1 MRDAPAL
8 SVIEQSLCHLNSVH
22 PGTNSR
28 ALFPPDSLRPRT
40 TWLPVPAAAIS
51 GEKESLRNLGSPWLA
66 MGLALWLVVLFGPVA
81 AADNVDVIHLK
92 NGDRLTCEIKRL
104 DRSVLSISTDPLG
117 KASVHWGEVADL
129 SSPRAFDVQ
138 LGSGEHYLGALA
150 ASPPGADSVAT
161 SCTRVIGS
169 GQPMLASPT
178 RTSSFRKNPPV
189 SRLKPPSAGSWISS
203 RQRRRTSG
211 LPTALCRISI

>member
-28 ALFPPDSLRPRT
+28 ALFSPDSLRPRSP
-40 TWLPVPAAAIS
+40 WLPIPAAAIS
-51 GEKESLRNLGSPWLA
+51 GGQESLRNLGSPWLA

-129 SSPRAFDVQ
+129 ASPRAFDVQ
-138 LGSGEHYLGALA
+138 LGSGEHYLGSLA
-150 ASPPGADSVAT
+150 ASPPGWMVLALAGGGTTTLALAD
-161 SCTRVIGS
+161 VIR
-169 GQPMLASPT
+169 LAPIGASIW
-178 RTSSFRKNPPV
+178 
-189 SRLKPPSAGSWISS
+189 SRI
-203 RQRRRTSG
+203 
-211 LPTALCRISI
+211 